1 MTELNAL
8 QLISAKTAEHY
19 TWGAQCD
26 GWFFLKGDALHV
38 IQERMPPHTAEVM
51 HFHRKSGQLFYVL
64 CGELTIGDESTSLTI
79 RAGSAVVV
87 GPNTEH
93 RASNQ
98 SDQVVEFLVI
108 SRPPSHADR
117 CDCES

>member
-8 QLISAKTAEHY
+8 QLISTKTAEHY
-19 TWGAQCD
+19 TWGSQCD
-26 GWFFLKGDALHV
+26 GWFLLKGDAIHV

-51 HFHRKSGQLFYVL
+51 HFHRKSTQLFYAL
-64 CGELTIGDESTSLTI
+64 RGELSMESKSASLTI
-79 RAGSAVVV
+79 PAGSAFIV

-98 SDQVVEFLVI
+98 TDQVVEFLVI
-108 SRPPSHADR
+108 SCPPSHADR
-117 CDCES
+117 FDCES